1 MSGHVPAVKPADRQ
15 VEPSNSAQND
25 LNSVPEPNLQ
35 LSSDQTIPRE
45 IFEQL
50 LPWQQELIKLSGQ
63 AHLEVVMDEE
73 VAHD

>member
-1 MSGHVPAVKPADRQ
+1 MSRHVPAVKPADRQ

-25 LNSVPEPNLQ
+25 LNSVPESNLQ
-35 LSSDQTIPRE
+35 LSRGQTIPKE

-50 LPWQQELIKLSGQ
+50 PSWKQELIKLSGL
-63 AHLEVVMDEE
+63 AHIEIVMDEE

>member
-1 MSGHVPAVKPADRQ
+1 MSRHVPAVKPADRQ

-25 LNSVPEPNLQ
+25 LNSVPEPNPQ

-50 LPWQQELIKLSGQ
+50 PSWKQQLIRLSGQ